1 MARHCTTA
9 TLAKQLPK
17 QEVGQQ
23 LSEWRKRLQ
32 LLEGEKKA
40 NYEEGEEE
48 KKRNIALIQSL
59 KKDIR
64 IMKEKAERSG
74 KNELL
79 MRDALEGMATASVA
93 HQHVEPVSK
102 LDSKNDR
109 LGDLTNKLNKLRSVT
124 AKKRQKL
131 ASIMATF
138 EDAVVDNI
146 VYEENRQPD
155 EVHVRDLNNRLDC
168 MSKKLLEAQM
178 VRDKYRGV
186 VSSLRAEQM
195 TYASRLQLMQR
206 RLGEAAGAR
215 SAVTR
220 AEQYAASVR
229 ETAQSQLSQS
239 QQLSSEWRQER
250 DSKLNEY
257 KRQAEKQRSEYLHLR
272 RQLYLGG
279 TEHPLQ
285 SEASSG
291 GVKLAPNVSQLV
303 SDQLHGLY
311 EQAKQMMESLGART
325 IDDVVKLFE
334 MQADTSRQLTMVWK
348 DTENNIKTLKKKK
361 QDNELE
367 IEKLKYADNLEEIRM
382 RNQCLELRET
392 IEGHLARKKVQDD
405 RVEVIIGTL
414 SRLRAGLTHMVDQFQ
429 ENGLTVLKLP
439 SKSSSQLPPIA
450 ALFEAVHTAVQFVM
464 EPMQTVN
471 VPQMMLEMDAK
482 EFSATKSELDALD
495 HKVRGVPPIRPPGKK
510 RFSFLLLD
518 RPDVIDEGPS
528 VLTRAQMK
536 RHAQVMI
543 EARQRKI
550 RPPTSRDLRKTRRRS
565 TVIDRGL
572 QAMF

>member
-1 MARHCTTA
+1 MEETA
-9 TLAKQLPK
+9 PTF
-17 QEVGQQ
+17 G
-23 LSEWRKRLQ
+23 
-32 LLEGEKKA
+32 
-40 NYEEGEEE
+40 
-48 KKRNIALIQSL
+48 
-59 KKDIR
+59 
-64 IMKEKAERSG
+64 
-74 KNELL
+74 
-79 MRDALEGMATASVA
+79 VA

-215 SAVTR
+215 TAVTR
-220 AEQYAASVR
+220 AEQYATSVR

-311 EQAKQMMESLGART
+311 EQAKQMM
-325 IDDVVKLFE
+325 
-334 MQADTSRQLTMVWK
+334 
-348 DTENNIKTLKKKK
+348 
-361 QDNELE
+361 
-367 IEKLKYADNLEEIRM
+367 
-382 RNQCLELRET
+382 
-392 IEGHLARKKVQDD
+392 
-405 RVEVIIGTL
+405 
-414 SRLRAGLTHMVDQFQ
+414 